1 MQSGSNLNR
10 GGNHW
15 LWSKDRKVALARDGH
30 RCQIGIPGICTIDA
44 TEVDHILPRALGGTD
59 ELGNLRS
66 VCRPCHLGRGMD
78 ESARSRS
85 RYSYGRSA
93 VITRDYSR

>member
-1 MQSGSNLNR
+1 MQSASNLNK

-15 LWSKDRKVALARDGH
+15 LWSATRKLALARDAH
-30 RCQIGIPGICTIDA
+30 RCQLRIREICTIDA

-59 ELGNLRS
+59 DLDNLRS

-78 ESARSRS
+78 ESGRSPARN
-85 RYSYGRSA
+85 SYGRSS
-93 VITRDYSR
+93 VITRRY